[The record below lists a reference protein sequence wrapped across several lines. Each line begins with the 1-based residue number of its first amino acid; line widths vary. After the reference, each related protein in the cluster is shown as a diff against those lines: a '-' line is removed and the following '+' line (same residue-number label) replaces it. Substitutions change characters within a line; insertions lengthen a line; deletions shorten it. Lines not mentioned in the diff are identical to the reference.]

1 MKALFLSVLALGI
14 TLTTDAQTIFKANFN
29 QGDTTIYQSKSNLK
43 INAPMGGTQEI
54 AIKLNQRYVVLQKNN
69 SGYRLEFT
77 ITKVEYEGNKELKD
91 QMNDVISKYFYNIPM
106 IYITNLDGKITKIEN
121 YDEAVGKAS
130 KNAIADIE
138 ELYKKSPNI
147 EAVMPKIKAIMAI
160 SEQLSEK
167 NLIEDINSNTF
178 FYYYGKILK
187 TGDKEE
193 RKFPQGIK
201 GITTYTVTTTSDETQ
216 LHCTSKSN
224 MTEKD
229 VKQMIIGNMKKTG
242 LGEEVTS
249 QIENNWGQMQS
260 MGMTTLTFN
269 SDEDYTFLPS
279 GWMTDYASNS
289 TAKVMGMNMQFDL
302 KTKIVSKNW

>member
-1 MKALFLSVLALGI
+1 
-14 TLTTDAQTIFKANFN
+14 
-29 QGDTTIYQSKSNLK
+29 
-43 INAPMGGTQEI
+43 
-54 AIKLNQRYVVLQKNN
+54 
-69 SGYRLEFT
+69 
-77 ITKVEYEGNKELKD
+77 
-91 QMNDVISKYFYNIPM
+91 
-106 IYITNLDGKITKIEN
+106 
-121 YDEAVGKAS
+121 
-130 KNAIADIE
+130 
-138 ELYKKSPNI
+138 
-147 EAVMPKIKAIMAI
+147 
-160 SEQLSEK
+160 
-167 NLIEDINSNTF
+167 
-178 FYYYGKILK
+178 
-187 TGDKEE
+187 
-193 RKFPQGIK
+193 
-201 GITTYTVTTTSDETQ
+201 
-216 LHCTSKSN
+216 